1 MIGLLIP
8 IALVVLALM
17 IVSLLPVLVF
27 APLYLFSSVI
37 SQNSGDVILALSGL
51 VSLTYYFMRE

>member
-8 IALVVLALM
+8 LGLIVLMLM
-17 IVSLLPVLVF
+17 VVSLLPVLVF
-27 APLYLFSSVI
+27 APLYLFSSTI
-37 SQNSGDVILALSGL
+37 TQNSGDVILALSGL